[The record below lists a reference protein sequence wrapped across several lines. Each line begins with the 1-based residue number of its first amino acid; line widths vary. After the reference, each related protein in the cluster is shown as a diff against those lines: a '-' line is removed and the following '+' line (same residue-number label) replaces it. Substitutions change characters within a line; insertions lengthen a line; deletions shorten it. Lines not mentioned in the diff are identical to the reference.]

1 MTRRRTGSAVLERG
15 VANIDTRSR
24 GHLIYVFR
32 CNKRSLYALTAD
44 PEGRMLPS
52 QMCPE
57 ISWGF
62 EQALTF
68 RLDGNSW
75 RDSILSVMLDRVLEH
90 GFHLIHAAQYG
101 ELLGRRK
108 SVTVH

>member
-1 MTRRRTGSAVLERG
+1 MRQNMTRRRADSVL
-15 VANIDTRSR
+15 NIDTRSR
-24 GHLIYVFR
+24 GQLIYVFR

-62 EQALTF
+62 EQAFTF
-68 RLDGNSW
+68 RLDGKFMARLN
-75 RDSILSVMLDRVLEH
+75 
-90 GFHLIHAAQYG
+90 F
-101 ELLGRRK
+101 
-108 SVTVH
+108 

>member
-1 MTRRRTGSAVLERG
+1 MTRRRADN
-15 VANIDTRSR
+15 VAKIDMRSR
-24 GHLIYVFR
+24 GQRY
-32 CNKRSLYALTAD
+32 TD

-68 RLDGNSW
+68 RLDENSW
-75 RDSILSVMLDRVLEH
+75 RDSILSVMLDRDSEH

-101 ELLGRRK
+101 ELLGWRE
-108 SVTVH
+108 SATVH